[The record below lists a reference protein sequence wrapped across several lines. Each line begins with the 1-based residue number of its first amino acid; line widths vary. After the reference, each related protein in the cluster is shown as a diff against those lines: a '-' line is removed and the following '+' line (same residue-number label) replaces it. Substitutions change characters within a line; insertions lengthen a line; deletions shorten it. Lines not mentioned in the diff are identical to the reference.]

1 MSINR
6 FFQDRLGANVKN
18 PRWSWGAIDPV
29 SNRVF
34 LRVWDDQI
42 EQDGN
47 GKRVQIYWKK
57 PVINSHG
64 LGERLS
70 HIEAIRNGAKG
81 IGVVCRARHLNPRV
95 ARKIA
100 GFQESPLLRLG
111 RLTEDDAGIY
121 ARIVDHVS
129 INKLVRVRTAHST
142 LTQDIRAIL
151 STKTVTSTT
160 KEALVDARVGQGAF
174 RSAVLQLWNHRCS
187 VTGSSTLDAI
197 RASHVKPWK
206 DSNNSERLDPH
217 NGLPLVAS
225 LDALF
230 DAGLISFETSGRMI
244 VSSSLSQ
251 RERKIHG
258 VVGKKLIKRPSIE
271 TADFLL
277 YHRTNRYRK

>member
-1 MSINR
+1 M
-6 FFQDRLGANVKN
+6 
-18 PRWSWGAIDPV
+18 
-29 SNRVF
+29 
-34 LRVWDDQI
+34 
-42 EQDGN
+42 
-47 GKRVQIYWKK
+47 
-57 PVINSHG
+57 
-64 LGERLS
+64 
-70 HIEAIRNGAKG
+70 
-81 IGVVCRARHLNPRV
+81 
-95 ARKIA
+95 
-100 GFQESPLLRLG
+100 
-111 RLTEDDAGIY
+111 
-121 ARIVDHVS
+121 
-129 INKLVRVRTAHST
+129 
-142 LTQDIRAIL
+142 
-151 STKTVTSTT
+151 TSTT

>member
-151 STKTVTSTT
+151 
-160 KEALVDARVGQGAF
+160 
-174 RSAVLQLWNHRCS
+174 
-187 VTGSSTLDAI
+187 
-197 RASHVKPWK
+197 
-206 DSNNSERLDPH
+206 
-217 NGLPLVAS
+217 
-225 LDALF
+225 
-230 DAGLISFETSGRMI
+230 
-244 VSSSLSQ
+244 
-251 RERKIHG
+251 
-258 VVGKKLIKRPSIE
+258 
-271 TADFLL
+271 
-277 YHRTNRYRK
+277 